1 MSFYAYNLYPI
12 WHFSFWDLAT
22 STVKAVPV
30 LQLKT
35 QLSFSGNSS
44 TCQHQHMV

>member
-1 MSFYAYNLYPI
+1 MSFYAYNMSLMCS
-12 WHFSFWDLAT
+12 FSFWDLAT
-22 STVKAVPV
+22 SPVKAVPV

-35 QLSFSGNSS
+35 HLSFSGNSS